1 MRTPEPPN
9 SDFFDLDED
18 DGGVGSAPPK
28 ARAGQPHGM
37 MDAPPPPRPM
47 AMGHHGAAPGFGED
61 DADRDDAHLD
71 QPVPRITIHV
81 FCERADTRQVIHAA
95 SLDRRLAKAHVTF
108 FDGGVANAWQA
119 YENVASPS
127 LIILESRSTRTE
139 LLRDLETLS
148 KYCDE
153 GTKVMVIG
161 ATNDIKLYRELVKL
175 GVSEYLVAPFK
186 TLGLIRTIA
195 GLYADPDQPFYGK
208 MISVIGAR
216 GGVGASTIAH
226 NLAWTLA
233 ERIHSSTTL
242 VDLDLSFGTTALD
255 FNQDPNSGI
264 ADALVSPER
273 ADDSVLDRLLTR
285 ATERLGVYLAP
296 ATLDREYDLGAQNYE
311 LVLERVRRGAPFVV
325 VDLPHI
331 WSAWVR
337 QTLLASDEVVLVCT
351 PDLASLRNGKNL
363 YDLVRNA
370 RPNDTPPR
378 VILNMVGA
386 PKRPEVPLKEFSDA
400 LGVAPAIV
408 LPYDAALFGTA
419 ANNGQMLYQVQPQSR
434 GAIAMDSLG
443 SAIAGRAPVT
453 KKTGMLTR
461 ILGSK
466 RA

>member
-1 MRTPEPPN
+1 MQTPEPPN
-9 SDFFDLDED
+9 NDFFDLDD
-18 DGGVGSAPPK
+18 DLGAPVSTPPGVRPAPM
-28 ARAGQPHGM
+28 RGM
-37 MDAPPPPRPM
+37 MDAPPPRAADPRVT
-47 AMGHHGAAPGFGED
+47 MGMMSAGEEEP
-61 DADRDDAHLD
+61 DRDDAHLD
-71 QPVPRITIHV
+71 QPVPRITVHV
-81 FCERADTRQVIHAA
+81 FCERTTTREAIQAA

-119 YENVASPS
+119 YQNVASPS
-127 LIILESRSTRTE
+127 LIILESRATRPE
-139 LLRDLETLS
+139 LLRDLDTLAQ
-148 KYCDE
+148 YCDE

-161 ATNDIKLYRELVKL
+161 ATNDIKLYRELVRR
-175 GVSEYLVAPFK
+175 GVSEYLVAPFT
-186 TLGLIRTIA
+186 TLALIRTIS

-208 MISVIGAR
+208 MVSVIGTR

-233 ERIHSSTTL
+233 ERILSATTL

-296 ATLDREYDLGAQNYE
+296 ATLDREYDLGPQNYE

-325 VDLPHI
+325 VDLPHA
-331 WSAWVR
+331 WSTWIR
-337 QTLLASDEVVLVCT
+337 QTLLGSDEVVLVCT

-363 YDLVRNA
+363 FDLVRNS
-370 RPNDTPPR
+370 RPNDAPPR

-400 LGVAPAIV
+400 IGTTPAIV
-408 LPYDAALFGTA
+408 LPWDPALFGTA
-419 ANNGQMLYQVQPQSR
+419 ANNGQMLWQVQPQSR
-434 GAIAMDSLG
+434 GALAMDQLASV
-443 SAIAGRAPVT
+443 IAGRAPVAR
-453 KKTGMLTR
+453 KAGMLTR
-461 ILGSK
+461 ILKSK

>member
-255 FNQDPNSGI
+255 FNQDPNS
-264 ADALVSPER
+264 
-273 ADDSVLDRLLTR
+273 
-285 ATERLGVYLAP
+285 
-296 ATLDREYDLGAQNYE
+296 
-311 LVLERVRRGAPFVV
+311 
-325 VDLPHI
+325 
-331 WSAWVR
+331 
-337 QTLLASDEVVLVCT
+337 
-351 PDLASLRNGKNL
+351 
-363 YDLVRNA
+363 
-370 RPNDTPPR
+370 
-378 VILNMVGA
+378 
-386 PKRPEVPLKEFSDA
+386 
-400 LGVAPAIV
+400 
-408 LPYDAALFGTA
+408 
-419 ANNGQMLYQVQPQSR
+419 
-434 GAIAMDSLG
+434 
-443 SAIAGRAPVT
+443 
-453 KKTGMLTR
+453 
-461 ILGSK
+461 
-466 RA
+466 

>member
-1 MRTPEPPN
+1 MQTPENP
-9 SDFFDLDED
+9 DTGFFDLD
-18 DGGVGSAPPK
+18 DGFEGTVSAPPPGPG
-28 ARAGQPHGM
+28 ASVRGM
-37 MDAPPPPRPM
+37 MEAPPLRGPELGF
-47 AMGHHGAAPGFGED
+47 AGGGHSPGD
-61 DADRDDAHLD
+61 DDPERDDLHLD

-81 FCERADTRQVIHAA
+81 FCERRDTRDVIHAA
-95 SLDRRLAKAHVTF
+95 SVDRRLAKAHVTF

-119 YENVASPS
+119 YQNVASPS
-127 LIILESRSTRTE
+127 LIILESRATRPE
-139 LLRDLETLS
+139 LLRDLDTLAQ
-148 KYCDE
+148 YCDE

-161 ATNDIKLYRELVKL
+161 ATNDIKLYRELVKR
-175 GVSEYLVAPFK
+175 GVSEYLVAPFR
-186 TLGLIRTIA
+186 TLGLIRAISA
-195 GLYADPDQPFYGK
+195 LYADPDQPFYGK

-233 ERIHSSTTL
+233 ERIHTSTTL

-255 FNQDPNSGI
+255 YNQDPNSGI

-285 ATERLGVYLAP
+285 VTERLGVYLAP
-296 ATLDREYDLGAQNYE
+296 ATLEREYDLGAQNYE

-325 VDLPHI
+325 ADLPHT
-331 WSAWVR
+331 WSTWIR
-337 QTLLASDEVVLVCT
+337 QTLLGSDEVVLVCT
-351 PDLASLRNGKNL
+351 PDLSSLRNGKNL
-363 YDLVRNA
+363 YDLVRNS
-370 RPNDTPPR
+370 RPNDVPPR

-400 LGVAPAIV
+400 IGTAPAIV

-434 GAIAMDSLG
+434 SALAMDQLG

-453 KKTGMLTR
+453 KKTGMFTR